1 MSSQNGHIPMVTV
14 RGLYLLCANSN
25 QVRGDRQRTAPPS
38 APTQTLLAWSS
49 TQKQSKA
56 WQRRS
61 ARCSQAR
68 GCIPSTQREKNNCV
82 GDILE
87 GAGILEAH
95 HQETHLRPMEIHLQ
109 GTFCSSAK
117 PGKWNVVAFPL
128 DQPARQNIGL

>member
-1 MSSQNGHIPMVTV
+1 MHAVHGPGIAFP
-14 RGLYLLCANSN
+14 
-25 QVRGDRQRTAPPS
+25 APKGKKI
-38 APTQTLLAWSS
+38 T
-49 TQKQSKA
+49 
-56 WQRRS
+56 
-61 ARCSQAR
+61 
-68 GCIPSTQREKNNCV
+68 V